1 MACCLVQK
9 VWKIEEK
16 EEAENIFV
24 QLLKDK
30 VKRGLLITIQ
40 EIIRRER
47 KKDKSFG
54 KTKEILEIFL
64 WVQLE
69 LIDMTAFLSFLT
81 IM

>member
-30 VKRGLLITIQ
+30 VKRGLITIQ

-54 KTKEILEIFL
+54 KTKEILGIFL